1 MPELPEVETV
11 ARTLRPQVQEC
22 LIEGAEVLRSG
33 SLHPLSLPLATLV
46 GRRIADVGRRGKLLL
61 VHLAPPESGRTP
73 EETAPDLLAVHLRMT
88 GRLMVYAPGTPPGF
102 HTRCVFDLRT
112 PDGDRRRLF
121 FDDTRAFGL
130 VLAATPDS
138 LSHKLTS

>member
-46 GRRIADVGRRGKLLL
+46 GRRIADVGRRGTLLL
-61 VHLAPPESGRTP
+61 VTHDSRFA
-73 EETAPDLLAVHLRMT
+73 EEVGVTKTLEL
-88 GRLMVYAPGTPPGF
+88 
-102 HTRCVFDLRT
+102 
-112 PDGDRRRLF
+112 
-121 FDDTRAFGL
+121 
-130 VLAATPDS
+130 
-138 LSHKLTS
+138 

>member
-33 SLHPLSLPLATLV
+33 SLHPLSLPLATLA

-61 VHLAPPESGRTP
+61 VHLAPPESGRTRP
-73 EETAPDLLAVHLRMT
+73 PTICSTA
-88 GRLMVYAPGTPPGF
+88 
-102 HTRCVFDLRT
+102 
-112 PDGDRRRLF
+112 
-121 FDDTRAFGL
+121 
-130 VLAATPDS
+130 
-138 LSHKLTS
+138 